1 MKKDT
6 CLIRMN
12 LSTLKKIQEMIP
24 PTSRESA
31 ADYFF
36 RVANVIEDMGNTI
49 EKGARYYD

>member
-12 LSTLKKIQEMIP
+12 LSTLKKLQEMVP

-36 RVANVIEDMGNTI
+36 RLASIIEDMGNRL
-49 EKGARYYD
+49 EKGDYYD